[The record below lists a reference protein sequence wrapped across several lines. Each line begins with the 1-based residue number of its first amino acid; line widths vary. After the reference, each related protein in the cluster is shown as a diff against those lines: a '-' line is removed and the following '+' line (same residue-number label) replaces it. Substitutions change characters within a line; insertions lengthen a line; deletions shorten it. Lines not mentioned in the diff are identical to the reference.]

1 MYYVYDI
8 CGNKVTIEGNGKV
21 ITGIRFGVH
30 GDGDIEGRDY
40 LMDQA
45 ARELLEYFQG
55 KRKVFDVPLDPRGTA
70 WEKRVW
76 TELLKIPYGKTRSYG
91 EIARLL
97 GNGKAYRAVGRA
109 SGRNPIMVMVPCHRV
124 IGTDGSMKG
133 YLGGTSMK
141 KYLLELEE
149 NFRKN

>member
-8 CGNKVTIEGNGKV
+8 CGNKVTIEGNGKA
-21 ITGIRFGVH
+21 ITGIHFGVH
-30 GDGDIEGRDY
+30 GGGDIEGRDY

-55 KRKVFDVPLDPRGTA
+55 KRKVFDVPLDPRGTV
-70 WEKRVW
+70 WEKKVW
-76 TELLKIPYGKTRSYG
+76 TELLKIPYGETRSYG